1 MKFGPVPLEEAVGH
15 TLAHGR
21 AVDGRR
27 LPKGTVLGP
36 EEIEALRRAD
46 VQEVVVARLDPGDVG
61 EDDAAAAIAGAAAGA
76 GVRVREP
83 FTGRCNLL
91 ARGAGVVLVDEEVV
105 DRANRVDESLT
116 LATLPPFAPVGEGRL
131 MATAKVIPMAVPG
144 ALLERVVRVLG
155 ESDGAV
161 RLAPFRYARAGLVLT
176 ELPGTSERLH
186 RKAEEVVGRRLSALG
201 STLETVRRC
210 PHRPDALAACLAEL
224 RREGHTLLLVLGASA
239 VVDRGD
245 VVPGAVED
253 AGGTVE
259 RVGIPV
265 DPGNLL
271 LLGHLDDAPVLG
283 VPGCARSPRRNGF
296 DQVLE
301 RVLAGLPVDPD
312 ALSRMGVGG
321 LLAEIPSRPQPREGR
336 APGPDA
342 GSASGSPGAA
352 AIVLA
357 AGSSSRMGSVNKLVA
372 RLEGTPLV
380 VHAVENARR
389 AGLDPVVVVTGH
401 GRPEVEAVLAD
412 ADVELVHNPDAGEGL
427 STSLRVGL
435 RALEERE
442 PAAVAVCLGDMPRVR
457 PATLRALAGALEAD
471 AGPGIVV
478 PVHRRKRGNPVLWAA
493 RYLPELAALSGDVG
507 GRDLLRRFPDD
518 VLEVEV
524 DDPGVLADVDTP
536 QALEAL
542 RGEGGG

>member
-1 MKFGPVPLEEAVGH
+1 MKFGPLPLEEALGH

-21 AVDGRR
+21 AVDGGR

-46 VQEVVVARLDPGDVG
+46 VQEVVVARLEPGDVG
-61 EDDAAAAIAGAAAGA
+61 EDDAAAAIARAAAAG

-91 ARGAGVVLVDEEVV
+91 ARAAGVVVVDEEVV
-105 DRANRVDESLT
+105 DRANRVDEALT

-144 ALLERVVRVLG
+144 ALLERVVRILG

-161 RLAPFRYARAGLVLT
+161 RLAPFRYARAALVLT
-176 ELPGTSERLH
+176 ELPGTAERLH
-186 RKAEEVVGRRLSALG
+186 RKAEEVVRRRLSALG
-201 STLETVRRC
+201 STLEAVRRC
-210 PHRPDALAACLAEL
+210 PHRPDALAACLGEL

-245 VVPGAVED
+245 VVPKAVED

-271 LLGHLDDAPVLG
+271 LLGRLDDAPVLG

-301 RVLAGLPVDPD
+301 RVLAGLPVGPE

-336 APGPDA
+336 AAGADA
-342 GSASGSPGAA
+342 GEASASPGVA

-357 AGSSSRMGSVNKLVA
+357 AGSSSRMGSANKLVA

-380 VHAVENARR
+380 VHAVETARR

-401 GRPEVEAVLAD
+401 GRREVEAVLAD
-412 ADVELVHNPDAGEGL
+412 QDAELVHNPDAGEGL

-435 RALEERE
+435 RALEDRE
-442 PAAVAVCLGDMPRVR
+442 PSAVAVCLGDMPRVR
-457 PATLRALAGALEAD
+457 SATLEALVDALQAEAH
-471 AGPGIVV
+471 PGIVV

-507 GRDLLRRFPDD
+507 GRELLRRFPDD

-536 QALEAL
+536 EALDAL